1 MAIAMGS
8 FSITD
13 FNDAISLSGF
23 IGSNLSKYQIFNP
36 DTGTYSPNYATTNL
50 VLTPELYVTSTT
62 ANVITSAEVQSVK
75 WYQGTST
82 TPIAN
87 GGNYAISGA
96 KNHILTI
103 KANIMAGVDG
113 VDFTCVITYKDSST
127 GLTLTHKE
135 NISFTRV
142 SSGGG
147 VACAIATTD
156 QGNVFKNNTIQTL
169 TATCVLWRGSTV
181 DETQVSYQWYQQ
193 DSSVT
198 TSQGGGVGWKKLTNT
213 ANMYSGVTTKT
224 ITVYADAVIG
234 VGNFKCIIKDTDSTS
249 NSYNQEFIDVVS
261 FTDLSDP
268 IQVTVESTGGDTFV
282 NGQGSSVLTARLFQ
296 AGAEIDTAGTKYT
309 YKWYKYDKSG
319 NLVTG
324 FGGSGINFKTGKTLN
339 VGSSDV
345 DVKATFKI
353 EIE

>member
-8 FSITD
+8 YSITD

-23 IGSNLSKYQIFNP
+23 IGSNLSKYQIYNP

-147 VACAIATTD
+147 VA
-156 QGNVFKNNTIQTL
+156 
-169 TATCVLWRGSTV
+169 
-181 DETQVSYQWYQQ
+181 
-193 DSSVT
+193 
-198 TSQGGGVGWKKLTNT
+198 
-213 ANMYSGVTTKT
+213 
-224 ITVYADAVIG
+224 
-234 VGNFKCIIKDTDSTS
+234 
-249 NSYNQEFIDVVS
+249 
-261 FTDLSDP
+261 
-268 IQVTVESTGGDTFV
+268 
-282 NGQGSSVLTARLFQ
+282 
-296 AGAEIDTAGTKYT
+296 
-309 YKWYKYDKSG
+309 
-319 NLVTG
+319 
-324 FGGSGINFKTGKTLN
+324 
-339 VGSSDV
+339 
-345 DVKATFKI
+345 
-353 EIE
+353 